1 MNNMND
7 LDSLLSIIENPTR
20 RKILQAVVREPH
32 YPLQLSKELGI
43 SQQAVVKNLN
53 LMEKEGLLVSYR
65 RSSDRGPERI
75 FYKPSSEF
83 TIIIDMRDN
92 MFEMNMIPATPK
104 TGKPPERALSAETRT
119 DEEKQLDEVR
129 AKIAGIDRQ
138 VAEFDRRRSDMIRE
152 RNELINQFLDDTDLS
167 NVDYAHRNLLYEMLD
182 RPNWNASE
190 ISQDLGFNENTVTQ
204 MIDDILAFCQGT
216 HKRM

>member
-92 MFEMNMIPATPK
+92 MF
-104 TGKPPERALSAETRT
+104 
-119 DEEKQLDEVR
+119 
-129 AKIAGIDRQ
+129 
-138 VAEFDRRRSDMIRE
+138 
-152 RNELINQFLDDTDLS
+152 
-167 NVDYAHRNLLYEMLD
+167 
-182 RPNWNASE
+182 
-190 ISQDLGFNENTVTQ
+190 
-204 MIDDILAFCQGT
+204 
-216 HKRM
+216 